1 MARRNIDTEVTD
13 FVQALG
19 LLVRRLRA
27 EGGGPDL
34 SWTQMVV
41 LKRLEDGPATSADLA
56 RAEGMKPQSMS
67 AIVGVLEDMDL
78 VMRKPHPTDGRQ
90 INIVLTA
97 KGAALRKA
105 TKDAKRNWLAQAIG
119 KLDEE
124 ERESLFAAG
133 GVIRRLVESDGN

>member
-67 AIVGVLEDMDL
+67 AVVGALEDMDL
-78 VMRKPHPTDGRQ
+78 VTRKPHPTDGRQ

-133 GVIRRLVESDGN
+133 GVIRRLVERDGN